1 MKKRVLVIYNPCSG
15 SNIAR
20 KGTKHFYNYFP
31 SDRFDLKIV
40 ITKGKNDARSIAFEN
55 KNNFDLIVS
64 AGGDGTFNE
73 VINGIMPDLVPI
85 AYYPNGTTNDTA
97 KTIGVSSRIEDIVSL
112 IESEN
117 IENLDVGN
125 MNDKY
130 FFCTASFGFGSNASL
145 KTKQSLKNAF
155 GHFAYIVSGVKNA
168 GDIKPV
174 KTKISLDNE
183 TFNGEFV
190 FGAVVNTISVGGI
203 FNVSEND
210 FKLNDGKFEVVL
222 VPKIKSMIEIP
233 RLLALLR
240 QQKFDNHHVIIKKCS
255 KIVFDCN
262 REIPWLLDGEN
273 SGLSSHVCINVI
285 NKGVKVFVPKNN
297 RFI

>member
-20 KGTKHFYNYFP
+20 KGTKHFYDSFP
-31 SDRFDLKIV
+31 SDRFDLKI
-40 ITKGKNDARSIAFEN
+40 IKTKGKYDAMSIAFEN

-73 VINGIMPDLVPI
+73 VINGIMPDLIPV

-97 KTIGVSSRIEDIVSL
+97 KTLGITSRIEDTVSL

-117 IENLDVGN
+117 IENIDVGK

-130 FFCTASFGFGSNASL
+130 FFCTVSFGFGSNASL
-145 KTKQSLKNAF
+145 KTKQSLKNAL

-174 KTKISLDNE
+174 KMKISLDNE
-183 TFNGEFV
+183 TLNGEFV

-203 FNVSEND
+203 FNIGENN
-210 FKLNDGKFEVVL
+210 FKLNDGEFEVVL
-222 VPKIKSMIEIP
+222 VPKINSMIEIP
-233 RLLALLR
+233 KLLALLR
-240 QQKFDNHHVIIKKCS
+240 QQKFDNHHIIVKKCKS
-255 KIVFDCN
+255 IAFESD

-273 SGLSSHVCINVI
+273 SGLSSQVCINVI
-285 NKGVKVFVPKNN
+285 KKGISVFTPQNN
-297 RFI
+297 SYL